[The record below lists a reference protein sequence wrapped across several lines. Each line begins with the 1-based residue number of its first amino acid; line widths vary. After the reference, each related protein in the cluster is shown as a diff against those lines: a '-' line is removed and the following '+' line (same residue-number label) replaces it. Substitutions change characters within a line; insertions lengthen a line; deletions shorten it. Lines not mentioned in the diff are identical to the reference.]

1 MVGRLGRIKG
11 WIRHRGSTAASPYLI
26 VGLGNP
32 GERYARNRHN
42 IGFQCIDY
50 LAGAHEIALRGKRSR
65 ALLGE
70 GRIGSRRVLLAKPL
84 TFVNDSGQAVARIAR
99 ARRVPSERILV
110 IHDDL
115 DLALGRIRL
124 RPGGGSGGHKGVA
137 SIVAELGTPRFARL
151 RVGIGRPVQ
160 GDPTDYVLGDFDQ
173 GQEPVVKRV
182 HRLAEGAVLCFL
194 EEGIQKA
201 MNSYNACRA

>member
-1 MVGRLGRIKG
+1 
-11 WIRHRGSTAASPYLI
+11 
-26 VGLGNP
+26 
-32 GERYARNRHN
+32 
-42 IGFQCIDY
+42 
-50 LAGAHEIALRGKRSR
+50 
-65 ALLGE
+65 
-70 GRIGSRRVLLAKPL
+70 
-84 TFVNDSGQAVARIAR
+84 
-99 ARRVPSERILV
+99 VPSERILV

-173 GQEPVVKRV
+173 GQELVVKRV